1 MNPKIKLAAYVS
13 VWVLIWGIAAS
24 LADLVLLNRDI
35 YSSGSLGQVITF
47 SSYGAASVVLAF
59 KLAKRVLNL

>member
-59 KLAKRVLNL
+59 KIAKRFLNL